1 MSPHHRHDRHDLH
14 NRSIL
19 INEKAFTMS
28 ASEDQLQPQQ
38 PERICRFCQNL
49 QPSNRG
55 IRNEIDFDEWILG
68 ITASSCLRCQLL
80 VQAMQMLEPEFLAGV
95 GAHPDEKVWLS
106 VSEGCRVIIGLST
119 NGRGRRVVDIQLY
132 STNGRLSM
140 EFPILPGDTESGD
153 ILGNNT
159 LLY

>member
-1 MSPHHRHDRHDLH
+1 
-14 NRSIL
+14 
-19 INEKAFTMS
+19 
-28 ASEDQLQPQQ
+28 
-38 PERICRFCQNL
+38 
-49 QPSNRG
+49 
-55 IRNEIDFDEWILG
+55 
-68 ITASSCLRCQLL
+68 
-80 VQAMQMLEPEFLAGV
+80 MQMLEPEFLAGV